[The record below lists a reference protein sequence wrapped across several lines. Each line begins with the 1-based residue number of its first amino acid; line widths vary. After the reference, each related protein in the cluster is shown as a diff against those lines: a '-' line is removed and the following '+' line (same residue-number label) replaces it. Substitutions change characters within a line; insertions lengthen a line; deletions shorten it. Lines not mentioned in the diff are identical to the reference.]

1 MKKLLLILLC
11 LPMIFS
17 CGNNKEHQIINLKA
31 ENEILKH
38 KLYKEQKKTM
48 QAKMF
53 NIIQQFN
60 IRNNYEVQLEEFDSN
75 PCDPIDSI
83 YIIVQK
89 FYKIALDNNY
99 NVILENEKAFNEIS
113 ENFFKIFPILTK
125 HYNKSAMWMN
135 DDFECKEFM
144 KNMDKLMQNES
155 FEEWCFLQAF
165 VLHLNILDKSNLYI
179 PSYKIN
185 PNNLKTID

>member
-11 LPMIFS
+11 LPLFFS

-31 ENEILKH
+31 ENEILKN
-38 KLYKEQKKTM
+38 KLEKEKDERTQDKLHE
-48 QAKMF
+48 
-53 NIIQQFN
+53 IIKQFN
-60 IRNNYEVQLEEFDSN
+60 IRNNYEVKIEEFDNN
-75 PCDPIDSI
+75 PCTPIDSI
-83 YIIVQK
+83 YVIIQT

-99 NVILENEKAFNEIS
+99 NVILENEKAFNEIL

-125 HYNKSAMWMN
+125 HYNSPYMSN
-135 DDFECKEFM
+135 DDFKCDELQ
-144 KNMDKLMQNES
+144 NNVDKLMENEN
-155 FEEWCFLQAF
+155 FEEWCYLQGSVLFL
-165 VLHLNILDKSNLYI
+165 NMLDKSNLYI